1 MTDPGSQSH
10 GRRFAAAVLML
21 LAIAGCHRSAGKGP
35 AYEYA
40 TVARG
45 NLQQHV
51 TASGSLSAV
60 VSVDVGSQVSGKITH
75 LYVDFNSPV
84 HKGQLVAE
92 IDPTVY
98 EAQLQQAQGDLAS
111 ARADVTLKGQNLQ
124 RKKILV
130 PLKAASQLD
139 LDQAVAELAQAQA
152 TVTIKEAALH
162 SAQANLGYCKI
173 TAPVDGIVIARK
185 VDEGQTVIAAMST
198 PVLFTVAQDITKMN
212 ITADISEADIGQVKT
227 GQDVEFGVDA
237 FPNEVFHGKVAQV
250 RKSPTTTQNVVT
262 YQTIIAVNNP
272 EQKLFPGM
280 TADVSDPGPAARGG
294 AQGPQRGP
302 ALLATGEREVQ
313 RGPAPAA
320 GACAAARLRA
330 AAGQRDARAAGGA
343 HRRHRWHRNGD
354 HRRPRCGAA
363 RGHRDRG
370 QRYHRRSAVRSV
382 QRRPAA
388 ADVKAAPVSHTVISL
403 RDITK
408 VYVTGEVEVRA
419 VARRHLD
426 IQHGE
431 FVAMMGASGSGKST
445 LMNILGCLDR
455 PTERPVPPR

>member
-1 MTDPGSQSH
+1 MTDTSFRLH
-10 GRRFAAAVLML
+10 GRLLAAALIAVLAL
-21 LAIAGCHRSAGKGP
+21 AGCGRSANKGP

-40 TVARG
+40 TLNRG
-45 NLQQHV
+45 DILQHV

-111 ARADVTLKGQNLQ
+111 ARADVTLKHQNLE

-139 LDQAVAELAQAQA
+139 LDQAVAELAQSEA

-162 SAQANLGYCKI
+162 SAVANLGYCKI
-173 TAPVDGIVIARK
+173 TAPVDGIVISRK

-212 ITADISEADIGQVKT
+212 ITADISEADIGQVRT
-227 GQDVEFGVDA
+227 GQQVEFGVDA
-237 FPNEVFHGKVAQV
+237 FPNEVFHGKVSQV

-262 YQTIIAVNNP
+262 YQTIIDVNNP

-280 TADVSDPGPAARGG
+280 TADVSILVMERNGVLKVPNAALRYSPPDKATFTTAPPKQLERAQQLAYVLQSDNKTLAPRIVHTGATDG
-294 AQGPQRGP
+294 VSTEILDGLAQGDHVITATATTGTVAVQFGSNNNPPPQ
-302 ALLATGEREVQ
+302 
-313 RGPAPAA
+313 
-320 GACAAARLRA
+320 
-330 AAGQRDARAAGGA
+330 
-343 HRRHRWHRNGD
+343 
-354 HRRPRCGAA
+354 
-363 RGHRDRG
+363 
-370 QRYHRRSAVRSV
+370 
-382 QRRPAA
+382 
-388 ADVKAAPVSHTVISL
+388 
-403 RDITK
+403 
-408 VYVTGEVEVRA
+408 
-419 VARRHLD
+419 
-426 IQHGE
+426 
-431 FVAMMGASGSGKST
+431 M
-445 LMNILGCLDR
+445 
-455 PTERPVPPR
+455 

>member
-1 MTDPGSQSH
+1 MNTIGQTPMKDLPLRNLGALLVPGLV
-10 GRRFAAAVLML
+10 AL
-21 LAIAGCHRSAGKGP
+21 LALGGCGRSANQGA

-45 NLQQHV
+45 NILQHV

-111 ARADVTLKGQNLQ
+111 AKAEVTLKGQNLQ
-124 RKKILV
+124 RKQVLV

-139 LDQAVAELAQAQA
+139 LDQATAELAEAEA
-152 TVTIKEAALH
+152 TVTIKEAAMH

-173 TAPVDGIVIARK
+173 TAPVDGIVISRK

-212 ITADISEADIGQVKT
+212 ITADISEADIGQVKS

-280 TADVSDPGPAARGG
+280 TANVSVLVLERDNVLTVPNATLRYSPPDNAKFSTTPPKQLQRAQQLAYQLQPDNTTLAPKIVHIGATDGVSTEIVEGLAPADRIVTATLKSGLSAG
-294 AQGPQRGP
+294 AQFGPPNGGP
-302 ALLATGEREVQ
+302 
-313 RGPAPAA
+313 
-320 GACAAARLRA
+320 
-330 AAGQRDARAAGGA
+330 
-343 HRRHRWHRNGD
+343 
-354 HRRPRCGAA
+354 
-363 RGHRDRG
+363 
-370 QRYHRRSAVRSV
+370 
-382 QRRPAA
+382 
-388 ADVKAAPVSHTVISL
+388 
-403 RDITK
+403 
-408 VYVTGEVEVRA
+408 
-419 VARRHLD
+419 
-426 IQHGE
+426 
-431 FVAMMGASGSGKST
+431 
-445 LMNILGCLDR
+445 
-455 PTERPVPPR
+455 PPQM

>member
-1 MTDPGSQSH
+1 MQDIRLRNLGRLLVPG
-10 GRRFAAAVLML
+10 LMAL
-21 LAIAGCHRSAGKGP
+21 LALVGCGRSANKGA

-40 TVARG
+40 SVARG
-45 NLQQHV
+45 NILQHV

-60 VSVDVGSQVSGKITH
+60 VSVDVGSQVSGKITR

-111 ARADVTLKGQNLQ
+111 AKAEVTLKQQNLR
-124 RKKILV
+124 RKQVLV

-139 LDQAVAELAQAQA
+139 LDQATAELAEAQA
-152 TVTIKEAALH
+152 TVIIKEAAMH

-173 TAPVDGIVIARK
+173 TAPVDGIVISRK

-227 GQDVEFGVDA
+227 GQNVEFGVDA
-237 FPNEVFHGKVAQV
+237 FPNEVFHGAVAQV

-280 TADVSDPGPAARGG
+280 TADVSILVLERDNVLMVPNATLRYSPPDNAKFSTAPPKQLQRAQQLAYQLQPDNMTLAPRIVHVGATDGVSTEIVDGLAQADRVVTATLKSGLSAGVQFGPPNGG
-294 AQGPQRGP
+294 PPPQ
-302 ALLATGEREVQ
+302 
-313 RGPAPAA
+313 
-320 GACAAARLRA
+320 
-330 AAGQRDARAAGGA
+330 
-343 HRRHRWHRNGD
+343 
-354 HRRPRCGAA
+354 
-363 RGHRDRG
+363 
-370 QRYHRRSAVRSV
+370 
-382 QRRPAA
+382 
-388 ADVKAAPVSHTVISL
+388 
-403 RDITK
+403 
-408 VYVTGEVEVRA
+408 
-419 VARRHLD
+419 
-426 IQHGE
+426 
-431 FVAMMGASGSGKST
+431 M
-445 LMNILGCLDR
+445 
-455 PTERPVPPR
+455 

>member
-1 MTDPGSQSH
+1 MKHTILRN
-10 GRRFAAAVLML
+10 RRGLLVPAL
-21 LAIAGCHRSAGKGP
+21 LALLTLAGCGRSANKGP

-40 TVARG
+40 TVSHG
-45 NLQQHV
+45 NILQHV

-111 ARADVTLKGQNLQ
+111 ARAEVTLKHQNLE
-124 RKKILV
+124 RKKVLV

-139 LDQAVAELAQAQA
+139 LDQAVAELAQSEA

-162 SAQANLGYCKI
+162 SSQANLGYCKI
-173 TAPVDGIVIARK
+173 TAPVDGIVISRK

-212 ITADISEADIGQVKT
+212 ITADISEADIGQVRG

-237 FPNEVFHGKVAQV
+237 FPNEVFHGKVSQV

-280 TADVSDPGPAARGG
+280 TADVSILVQQRDNALQVPNAALRYSPPDKAKFSTAPPKKLERAQQLAYVLQSDNSTLAPKIVRTGATDG
-294 AQGPQRGP
+294 VTTEILDGLAQGDHVVTATRTSGVSAGVQFGRNNGGPPPQ
-302 ALLATGEREVQ
+302 
-313 RGPAPAA
+313 
-320 GACAAARLRA
+320 
-330 AAGQRDARAAGGA
+330 
-343 HRRHRWHRNGD
+343 
-354 HRRPRCGAA
+354 
-363 RGHRDRG
+363 
-370 QRYHRRSAVRSV
+370 
-382 QRRPAA
+382 
-388 ADVKAAPVSHTVISL
+388 
-403 RDITK
+403 
-408 VYVTGEVEVRA
+408 
-419 VARRHLD
+419 
-426 IQHGE
+426 
-431 FVAMMGASGSGKST
+431 M
-445 LMNILGCLDR
+445 
-455 PTERPVPPR
+455 

>member
-1 MTDPGSQSH
+1 MKHTAPRIRGRLLLPGLI
-10 GRRFAAAVLML
+10 VL
-21 LAIAGCHRSAGKGP
+21 LALGACGRSAHKGP
-35 AYEYA
+35 AYESI
-40 TVARG
+40 TVGRG
-45 NLQQHV
+45 NIQQHV

-111 ARADVTLKGQNLQ
+111 ARADVTLKHQNLE

-139 LDQAVAELAQAQA
+139 LDQATAELAQSEAA
-152 TVTIKEAALH
+152 VTIKEAALH
-162 SAQANLGYCKI
+162 SATANLGYCKI

-212 ITADISEADIGQVKT
+212 ITADISEADIGQVKN
-227 GQDVEFGVDA
+227 GQEVEFGVDA
-237 FPNEVFHGKVAQV
+237 FPNEVFHGQVSQV

-280 TADVSDPGPAARGG
+280 TADVSILVLQRNEVLKVPNSALRYSPPDNAKFTTAPPKQLQRTQQLTYALQPDNSTLAPKIVHTGATDGVSTEILDG
-294 AQGPQRGP
+294 LAQGDHVVT
-302 ALLATGEREVQ
+302 ATLATGVAATAQ
-313 RGPAPAA
+313 FGPPN
-320 GACAAARLRA
+320 
-330 AAGQRDARAAGGA
+330 GG
-343 HRRHRWHRNGD
+343 
-354 HRRPRCGAA
+354 
-363 RGHRDRG
+363 
-370 QRYHRRSAVRSV
+370 
-382 QRRPAA
+382 
-388 ADVKAAPVSHTVISL
+388 
-403 RDITK
+403 
-408 VYVTGEVEVRA
+408 
-419 VARRHLD
+419 
-426 IQHGE
+426 
-431 FVAMMGASGSGKST
+431 
-445 LMNILGCLDR
+445 
-455 PTERPVPPR
+455 PPPQM